1 MTDTTI
7 EKYLTV
13 WGASVPAAGAF
24 SQVKG
29 VCAALDS
36 RWTHLEVGL
45 SSPFRYFPTSFFG
58 YLPASAFDMN
68 HDYLDILPPD
78 VLVTCGRKSI
88 AFSLKMKRKYQ
99 DSLIT
104 VHVQNPV
111 ISSSNFDLV
120 IAPRHDRVKGE
131 NVIETNGAIHSI
143 GEDILNSKKKNTSFC
158 SQLSNKWVTLL
169 IGGESSQHTFKTRD
183 INNIVSVVQVLLSS
197 GSRVVMLPSRRTPQ
211 HTVDKLFE
219 LSKKNPTSTLCW
231 NRIGPSP
238 YAEALSGSSHILV
251 TEDSISMISEACST
265 GKPVMILP
273 ISKKR
278 KSVRFDRFFSTIYEK
293 DVARKWSGS
302 LETWSA
308 KPLNDLKNVTEKIRN
323 YITNKRSV

>member
-1 MTDTTI
+1 MNDTTI
-7 EKYLTV
+7 EKNLSV
-13 WGASVPAAGAF
+13 WGASVPAAGAL

-36 RWTHLEVGL
+36 RWMHLEVRL
-45 SSPFRYFPTSFFG
+45 SSPFRYFPTGFFS
-58 YLPASAFDMN
+58 YLPTFAFDMN
-68 HDYLDILPPD
+68 HDCFDMLPPD
-78 VLVTCGRKSI
+78 LLVTCGRKSI
-88 AFSLKMKRKYQ
+88 AFSLKMKRKYK
-99 DSLIT
+99 DNLIT

-143 GEDILNSKKKNTSFC
+143 SEDILNRKKKNTSFC
-158 SQLSNKWVTLL
+158 GQLSNKWVTLL
-169 IGGESSQHTFKTRD
+169 IGGESSQHTFKKRD
-183 INNIVSVVQVLLSS
+183 INNIVSVVQLLLSS
-197 GSRVVMLPSRRTPQ
+197 GSRVVILPSRRTRQ
-211 HTVDKLFE
+211 QTVDKLFE
-219 LSKKNPTSTLCW
+219 FSRKNATNALCW
-231 NRIGPSP
+231 DRTGPSP
-238 YAEALSGSSHILV
+238 YIEALSGSSHILV

-278 KSVRFDRFFSTIYEK
+278 QSVRFDRFFRTIYEK

-323 YITNKRSV
+323 YISNKRSV